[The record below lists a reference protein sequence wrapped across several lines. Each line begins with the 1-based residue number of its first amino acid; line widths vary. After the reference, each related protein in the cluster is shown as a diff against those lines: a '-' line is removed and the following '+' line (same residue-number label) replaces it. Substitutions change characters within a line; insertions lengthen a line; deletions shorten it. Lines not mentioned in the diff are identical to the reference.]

1 MEHTKEQF
9 LRHLFVW
16 LKETDGEAWGT
27 AIGLAV
33 PCCPLIM
40 RTARDT
46 FIPGRRKMVGLR
58 ETEGF

>member
-40 RTARDT
+40 RTARGT
-46 FIPGRRKMVGLR
+46 FIQWSPQNARVERN
-58 ETEGF
+58 